1 MKCPLPSRC
10 WIVKSS
16 LTILTTITHLGET
29 DGGRKGSQWRPRL
42 QVGPFRGCGSAPPP
56 SRMPLPLK
64 KKRKKSNYSP
74 SLTNPAGE
82 RHKLGP
88 VKTKTCSHENCSQP
102 APVASPSLWGR
113 DEAEGT
119 TNAFRGGLTHFR
131 RGCREKKKKLHA
143 MSSSVKPEL
152 CAHFSMMQC
161 PQRTDT
167 TLLTVT
173 PHYSMQQYLTAQE
186 PAAQTLTTFWL
197 TGPDAADYWEQSVP
211 TKTFIDL
218 RKNVGGLGYSN
229 NEIPGGFLFNFL
241 NLQMNWE

>member
-1 MKCPLPSRC
+1 
-10 WIVKSS
+10 
-16 LTILTTITHLGET
+16 
-29 DGGRKGSQWRPRL
+29 
-42 QVGPFRGCGSAPPP
+42 
-56 SRMPLPLK
+56 
-64 KKRKKSNYSP
+64 
-74 SLTNPAGE
+74 
-82 RHKLGP
+82 
-88 VKTKTCSHENCSQP
+88 
-102 APVASPSLWGR
+102 
-113 DEAEGT
+113 
-119 TNAFRGGLTHFR
+119 
-131 RGCREKKKKLHA
+131 

-218 RKNVGGLGYSN
+218 RKSVRGLG
-229 NEIPGGFLFNFL
+229 
-241 NLQMNWE
+241 

>member
-131 RGCREKKKKLHA
+131 RGCREKKKKTSRDVQLCKAWALCALFHDA
-143 MSSSVKPEL
+143 MSPTDRHNT
-152 CAHFSMMQC
+152 AHC
-161 PQRTDT
+161 DT
-167 TLLTVT
+167 PLQHAAIPHCSGTRCSDSHHLLTDWT
-173 PHYSMQQYLTAQE
+173 
-186 PAAQTLTTFWL
+186 WC
-197 TGPDAADYWEQSVP
+197 
-211 TKTFIDL
+211 
-218 RKNVGGLGYSN
+218 GGLLRTISAN
-229 NEIPGGFLFNFL
+229 Q
-241 NLQMNWE
+241 NLHRPTEERRGPWV

>member
-1 MKCPLPSRC
+1 MGRQ
-10 WIVKSS
+10 
-16 LTILTTITHLGET
+16 T
-29 DGGRKGSQWRPRL
+29 GGRKGSQWRPTL

-64 KKRKKSNYSP
+64 KERKKSNYSP

-82 RHKLGP
+82 RHKPGP
-88 VKTKTCSHENCSQP
+88 VKTKTCSHENCSQS
-102 APVASPSLWGR
+102 APVSSPSLWGK

-131 RGCREKKKKLHA
+131 RGCRKKKKTP

-186 PAAQTLTTFWL
+186 PAAQTLTTF
-197 TGPDAADYWEQSVP
+197 
-211 TKTFIDL
+211 
-218 RKNVGGLGYSN
+218 
-229 NEIPGGFLFNFL
+229 
-241 NLQMNWE
+241 